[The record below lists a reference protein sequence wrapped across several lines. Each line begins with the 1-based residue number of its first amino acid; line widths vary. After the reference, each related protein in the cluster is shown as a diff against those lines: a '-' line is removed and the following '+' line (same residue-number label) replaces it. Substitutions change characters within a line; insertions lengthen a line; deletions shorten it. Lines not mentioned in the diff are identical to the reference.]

1 VYFALER
8 YLYAQNSTKP
18 ILVISLA
25 HLPPYFRLP
34 APHVVLTVYALMIHD
49 QSHDLAF
56 DIELILERMGKLN
69 KRAIF
74 SDGYRS
80 ALINGVAYTFTKKQA
95 EVVEELYKAGKPMHQ
110 DEIMAIVSPDASYNR
125 IVSIFRANG
134 KMHPAWDVVIK
145 HDHKG
150 YYWIEY

>member
-1 VYFALER
+1 MYFALER
-8 YLYAQNSTKP
+8 YLYAQKSTKP

-34 APHVVLTVYALMIHD
+34 APHVVLTVYDLMIHD
-49 QSHDLAF
+49 QSHALAF

-80 ALINGVAYTFTKKQA
+80 ALINGVAYIFTKKQA

-134 KMHPAWDVVIK
+134 KMHPAWGIVIK